1 MLHRNPSC
9 RPTANAVAS
18 HAVWWG
24 SELRLRFLC
33 ELSDRV
39 EHEDREQA
47 RGLPE
52 WVHPDTA
59 APPVPALF
67 CAFLGA
73 VHAQDRTLLAALED
87 GAAEAL
93 GPGPWDQLVHGAIL
107 ESSQVVPPDL
117 SACLLGPNQ
126 SRLPADLLLGHGRG
140 GTGATRP
147 PHCGICC
154 A

>member
-1 MLHRNPSC
+1 MGLTHWRAAHCLQAEALLSAMLHRDPSC

-52 WVHPDTA
+52 WVHPDTG
-59 APPVPALF
+59 ALRQ
-67 CAFLGA
+67 C
-73 VHAQDRTLLAALED
+73 
-87 GAAEAL
+87 
-93 GPGPWDQLVHGAIL
+93 
-107 ESSQVVPPDL
+107 
-117 SACLLGPNQ
+117 
-126 SRLPADLLLGHGRG
+126 
-140 GTGATRP
+140 
-147 PHCGICC
+147 PHCFVRF
-154 A
+154 